1 MIQTHWKKLHNPD
14 YLGAYS
20 LADTSGRY
28 AEQIVTVSK
37 IELKRVKGLNNKE
50 EDCIT
55 CYFKEQPKPMIL
67 NATNC
72 KALVKLSGSDFIEN
86 WSGLKVTLYVTKVKA
101 FGDNIDALRIKAAS
115 QFVDKEELTPTHPK
129 WEGAKKA
136 ILSGATTLELIE
148 AKYKITDANRTLL
161 TNNSV

>member
-1 MIQTHWKKLHNPD
+1 
-14 YLGAYS
+14 
-20 LADTSGRY
+20 
-28 AEQIVTVSK
+28 
-37 IELKRVKGLNNKE
+37 
-50 EDCIT
+50 
-55 CYFKEQPKPMIL
+55 MIL

-72 KALVKLSGSDFIEN
+72 KSLVKLSGSDFIEN
-86 WSGLKVTLYVTKVKA
+86 WAGLKVTLYVTKVKA

-161 TNNSV
+161 SNTESNNQNP